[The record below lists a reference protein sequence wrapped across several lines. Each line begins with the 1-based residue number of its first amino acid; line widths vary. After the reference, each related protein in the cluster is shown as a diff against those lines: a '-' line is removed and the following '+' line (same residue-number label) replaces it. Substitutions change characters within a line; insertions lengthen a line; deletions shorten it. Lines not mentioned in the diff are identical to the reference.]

1 MATFSWNAQWQNLA
15 QREQTMV
22 LAIAGALLAGLLWLL
37 LVPAL
42 KTWQTVPA
50 ERQQLDKNLAAVQA
64 LQLQAQAL
72 KAAPSLS
79 FDAAYLALGKT
90 TRSYLPANATI
101 NLLGDQVTVQLQ
113 AVPAHALSQWL
124 AAARHNAK
132 ALPVSS
138 ELKAAAAGA
147 DGSGAVWSG
156 TVVLRLPPRD

>member
-37 LVPAL
+37 LVPAF

-50 ERQQLDKNLAAVQA
+50 ERQHLDKNLAAVQV

-113 AVPAHALSQWL
+113 AVPAHALAQWL

>member
-22 LAIAGALLAGLLWLL
+22 LAIVGALLAGLLWLL

-50 ERQQLDKNLAAVQA
+50 ERQHLDKNLAAVQA

-101 NLLGDQVTVQLQ
+101 NLLGDQVTVRLQ
-113 AVPAHALSQWL
+113 AVPAHALAQWL

>member
-50 ERQQLDKNLAAVQA
+50 ERQYLDKNLAAVQA

-90 TRSYLPANATI
+90 TRSYLPAN
-101 NLLGDQVTVQLQ
+101 LLGDQVTVQLQ
-113 AVPAHALSQWL
+113 AVPAHALAQWL